1 MTMTKRAIPVLLAVA
16 ALALAPPRAKA
27 DPLPYTDHVCASAFT
42 ICIDFTI
49 ALTNTQ
55 GATSTNTGGF
65 SWLFGGSVAS
75 SPLYT
80 YTVTANFLNGD
91 GVLTDF
97 GIFGSPNLG
106 ATPTGASDGYTASTS
121 CTSLNPA
128 NVQVCADANPP
139 PVGNGITAG
148 HSAWFTFTSGT
159 SLATT
164 SFGPNGLGFAGHIQ
178 GYGPTSCSIKVG
190 SEYVYTNGVITAGTD
205 CVPTTTVPE
214 PVSAILLAT
223 GLIGTG
229 LLRRRRRGNDVT
241 NG

>member
-1 MTMTKRAIPVLLAVA
+1 MTKRALPVVLAMA

-27 DPLPYTDHVCASAFT
+27 DVNYTDHVCSSAFSV
-42 ICIDFTI
+42 CVDFTI
-49 ALTNTQ
+49 AQ
-55 GATSTNTGGF
+55 TSYTAGSTGGF
-65 SWLFGGSVAS
+65 FGVAS
-75 SPLYT
+75 APTYG

-97 GIFGSPNLG
+97 GIFGTPNFG
-106 ATPTGASDGYTASTS
+106 AAGPFTATTGFTASTN

-148 HSAWFTFTSGT
+148 QSAWFTFTSAQQ
-159 SLATT
+159 LAN
-164 SFGPNGLGFAGHIQ
+164 SQFVSGGLGFAGHIQ
-178 GYGPTSCSIKVG
+178 SYGVTNCSLKIG
-190 SEYVYTNGVITAGTD
+190 SYATDGVITAGTD

-229 LLRRRRRGNDVT
+229 LLRRRRRGNDVK
-241 NG
+241 NS